1 MTPQL
6 DDSMA
11 MQLDDSFECL
21 HILKRHCADGT
32 QDWAGPLPGALD
44 WFATKYA
51 FTPGERAE
59 LAPIGQVYRQVVEN
73 LRFDRA
79 QLLPWFAPLPG
90 LDDCTVGELALRTS
104 ERCRPGAEDWQYS
117 LLLALVQGDLLDENT
132 GQKLDQ
138 TGFLRKLAATDLP
151 DETKWRL
158 TDLALRLPEHR
169 QQAQL
174 YLDDALALF
183 RQCKPALAP
192 VLEQF
197 GRPLLARLRQG
208 GIGPALQELG
218 LYHTDIGCCRLTFSV
233 MAFNSASIQYLN
245 SQTGDGGDTMQLHYG
260 LLLHW
265 IQQVKQRAINQDTL
279 LLARLR
285 AMADKNRLQILL
297 ALRQH
302 TLCGQ
307 ELANLLKL
315 SPATISHHISELLQV
330 DLVRME
336 KQGNTIN
343 YQLEPQGLDNLL
355 EQLRSR
361 LG

>member
-90 LDDCTVGELALRTS
+90 LDDCTVGELALYATD
-104 ERCRPGAEDWQYS
+104 CHDPGPQAEGWQLS
-117 LLLALVQGDLLDENT
+117 LLLAMVQGNLIEEPE
-132 GQKLDQ
+132 KLDQ
-138 TGFLRKLAATDLP
+138 TDFLRRLAAMELP
-151 DETKWRL
+151 DATKWRL
-158 TDLALRLPEHR
+158 TDLALRLPEYR
-169 QQAQL
+169 KQTQM
-174 YLDDALALF
+174 YLQETAALF
-183 RQCKPALAP
+183 AQYAPALAP

-197 GRPLLARLRQG
+197 GRPLLARLRQD

-233 MAFNSASIQYLN
+233 MAFNSASIRYLN
-245 SQTGDGGDTMQLHYG
+245 DRGGAPDAMQLHYG

-265 IQQVKQRAINQDTL
+265 IRQVKQRAINQDTL